1 VPIVALLAVV
11 LLVGVAVGGIVHRWP
26 AVDPTAPHLPRTGRR
41 ARVSAHVRRHVDPAT
56 ATGAALALAGLVV
69 AAGAVGVGIVLAMV
83 RTDSGLERFDG
94 GAARWASDHATSWS
108 TDGLRLFTDLGG
120 TPAVV
125 ALAVV
130 VAVVETV
137 RTGKRTVPLF
147 LLLVVGGQ
155 NLVCNGVKYLVDRA
169 RPDIDPLSGFGG
181 PSFPSGHSASAAAT
195 LAACALLL
203 GRRRPLRTRTLLAGM
218 AAGLAAGVA
227 ASRVLLG
234 VHWLT
239 DTVAGLL
246 LGWMWFAACSMAF
259 GGRILHWADPVAP
272 KPADPASGYASAGS
286 GSTTGTLVESESES
300 EAESAAREARRDL
313 RISSQTGS
321 SDRATTTRSVGRR

>member
-1 VPIVALLAVV
+1 MPVVALVAVV
-11 LLVGVAVGGIVHRWP
+11 FIVGVAVGGIVHRWP
-26 AVDPTAPHLPRTGRR
+26 AVDPAAPHLARGRR
-41 ARVSAHVRRHVDPAT
+41 ARTSALVRRHVDPAT
-56 ATGAALALAGLVV
+56 ATGAGLLLAGLAVV
-69 AAGAVGVGIVLAMV
+69 AGAVGVGIVLTMV
-83 RTDSGLERFDG
+83 RTDTGLERFDG
-94 GAARWASDHATSWS
+94 GAAHWASDHATAWS
-108 TDGLRLFTDLGG
+108 TDVLRRVTDLGG
-120 TPAVV
+120 TPVVV
-125 ALAVV
+125 ALALA

-169 RPDIDPLSGFGG
+169 RPDIHPLSGFGG
-181 PSFPSGHSASAAAT
+181 PSFPSGHSTAAAAT

-203 GRRRPLRTRTLLAGM
+203 GRRRSLRTRTALAGA

-239 DTVAGLL
+239 DAVAGLV
-246 LGWMWFAACSMAF
+246 LGWTWFAACSIAF
-259 GGRILHWADPVAP
+259 GGRVLHWADPVAP
-272 KPADPASGYASAGS
+272 KAADPATGYASAGS
-286 GSTTGTLVESESES
+286 GSTTFAG
-300 EAESAAREARRDL
+300 SADAADAADATAEARRDL

>member
-1 VPIVALLAVV
+1 VPVVALLGVVLVVGVGVGAVV
-11 LLVGVAVGGIVHRWP
+11 LRWP
-26 AVDPTAPHLPRTGRR
+26 AADPTAPHLPRVGRR
-41 ARVSAHVRRHVDPAT
+41 ARATALVRHHVDPAT
-56 ATGAALALAGLVV
+56 ATGAGLLIAGVV
-69 AAGAVGVGIVLAMV
+69 VVAGAVLVGIVLAMV
-83 RTDSGLERFDG
+83 RTDTGLERFDG
-94 GAARWASDHATSWS
+94 GAARWASDHATHWS
-108 TDGLRLFTDLGG
+108 TDVLRFFTDLGG
-120 TPAVV
+120 TPVVV

-155 NLVCNGVKYLVDRA
+155 SLVCNGVKYLVDRA

-181 PSFPSGHSASAAAT
+181 PSFPSGHSTAAAAT

-203 GRRRPLRTRTLLAGM
+203 GRRRPLRTRTALAGL

-239 DTVAGLL
+239 DTVAGLV
-246 LGWMWFAACSMAF
+246 LGWTWFAACSIAF
-259 GGRILHWADPVAP
+259 GGRILHFADPVAP
-272 KPADPASGYASAGS
+272 APADPATGYASAGS
-286 GSTTGTLVESESES
+286 GSTTGGVVESEP
-300 EAESAAREARRDL
+300 AARAERADLRRDL
-313 RISSQTGS
+313 RISSPTGT
-321 SDRATTTRSVGRR
+321 SDSATTTRSVGRR